1 MVDLKMETE
10 RAAPC
15 PWCGEVPDVSND
27 ASFRL
32 TDGVKYG
39 ALQCCIVGPEVR
51 TDYKDVPHWKA
62 KAIAA
67 WNDRR
72 ASPVVGDDGL
82 PPPDVH
88 ASGDMFGAPTAY
100 SAAKVRDAI
109 AADRAARANSPE
121 IPDGCAQ
128 QQTQSIDTPEFQAK
142 VGHWLSAREY
152 YQSEDAEQ
160 VQSAWVALIAYIDGR
175 TAGAAPEGWKLV
187 PIEPTMDMAKAG
199 AKHTAIVEGE
209 ETEATTFHEAIGRA
223 LYAWQDMLAAAP
235 SPQQGKEGA

>member
-82 PPPDVH
+82 PPPKYPQMKVLINGVE
-88 ASGDMFGAPTAY
+88 SEQCGYTAEQ
-100 SAAKVRDAI
+100 VRQAQ
-109 AADRAARANSPE
+109 RAAYEAGKLATIAESQREVVGDLAAMKE
-121 IPDGCAQ
+121 RLARAQ
-128 QQTQSIDTPEFQAK
+128 QQAWTERELSLLKFATYRFINHAHAAADEAAQDKRHKPGTASRLLKDAK
-142 VGHWLSAREY
+142 
-152 YQSEDAEQ
+152 DAE
-160 VQSAWVALIAYIDGR
+160 ALVAKLMKMRATKE
-175 TAGAAPEGWKLV
+175 TA
-187 PIEPTMDMAKAG
+187 
-199 AKHTAIVEGE
+199 
-209 ETEATTFHEAIGRA
+209 
-223 LYAWQDMLAAAP
+223 
-235 SPQQGKEGA
+235 